1 MFPGLPPA
9 GARMPATPAPVF
21 TLLALVA
28 VVSGCVGGP
37 RTTTVTATSPVPAPD
52 AFECLRKELKS
63 VGFDQTSYDVDEFR
77 ITARKFD
84 DSQRRPDVQFRRIV
98 DRLEIQVAP
107 GSGDAITNLTVD
119 AKTFAEYTTHR
130 GPTEEQEK
138 TSTTALGAARTLTQK
153 CSQPVDSLSVPG

>member
-1 MFPGLPPA
+1 VL
-9 GARMPATPAPVF
+9 
-21 TLLALVA
+21 TLLAVA
-28 VVSGCVGGP
+28 TVLSGCVGGP
-37 RTTTVTATSPVPAPD
+37 RTTTVTATSPAPAPD

-63 VGFDQTSYDVDEFR
+63 VGFDQTSYDVDELR

-107 GSGDAITNLTVD
+107 GSGDAMSNLTVD

-138 TSTTALGAARTLTQK
+138 TSTNALSAARTLTQK

>member
-1 MFPGLPPA
+1 MLPGLPLAGVRTLRRPASLLHSLLA
-9 GARMPATPAPVF
+9 GA
-21 TLLALVA
+21 LLA
-28 VVSGCVGGP
+28 GCVGGT
-37 RTTTVTATSPVPAPD
+37 RTSTLTGTSPAPAPD

-63 VGFDQTSYDVDEFR
+63 VGFDQTAYDVNELR
-77 ITARKFD
+77 INARKFD

-107 GSGDAITNLTVD
+107 GTGDAITSIAVD

-138 TSTTALGAARTLTQK
+138 TSTRAQTAAQSLIQK